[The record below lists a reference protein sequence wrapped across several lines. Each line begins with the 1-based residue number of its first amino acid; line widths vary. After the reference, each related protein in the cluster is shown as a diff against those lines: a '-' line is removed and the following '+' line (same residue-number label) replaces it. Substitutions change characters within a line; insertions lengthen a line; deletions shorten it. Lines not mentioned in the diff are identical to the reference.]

1 MRLMVLMYVYEQV
14 LRRVQWKGQKDWL
27 LSAPGTWAQDGKP
40 AGFVRAH
47 QNLEY
52 LIGKLISHSCVYAC
66 PYCGISSVSK
76 RCSAL

>member
-1 MRLMVLMYVYEQV
+1 MRLTVLMYVYEQV

-27 LSAPGTWAQDGKP
+27 LSSSGTWAQDGKP

-52 LIGKLISHSCVYAC
+52 LIGTASVTLIVVSLLWLHVY
-66 PYCGISSVSK
+66 
-76 RCSAL
+76 